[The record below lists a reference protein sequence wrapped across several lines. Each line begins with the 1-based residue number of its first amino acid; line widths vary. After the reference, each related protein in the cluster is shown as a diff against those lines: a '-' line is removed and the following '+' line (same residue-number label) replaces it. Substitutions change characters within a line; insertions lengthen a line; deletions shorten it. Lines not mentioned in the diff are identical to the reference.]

1 MRTLAEYCL
10 PLVKIGGRFVS
21 YKSANSDEEIKAAE
35 NAIKILGGKIEKIE
49 DLCLPISGE
58 KRRLIVIKKI
68 AATPKKYP
76 RGQGKEKKQPL

>member
-1 MRTLAEYCL
+1 M
-10 PLVKIGGRFVS
+10 KIGGRFVS

-35 NAIKILGGKIEKIE
+35 NAIKILGGTIEKI
-49 DLCLPISGE
+49 DDFWLPISGE
-58 KRRLIVIKKI
+58 KRRLVIIKKI